1 VELLLRMLQKL
12 VFSNKLKTF
21 IIIMSTIRGDLISAA
36 LNRAFALV
44 DYNIHKDIHEQ
55 YKFKQQTILADD
67 SLTEE
72 EKIEVNNKDYDRD
85 KILCNSG
92 TRRTCE
98 NCKQKCLATLYCEYC
113 VQNYLK
119 NNFSNW
125 TSGNNDIDN
134 LIKNCQMQTFMP
146 SSIIEWIPYDNL
158 QNIKYLTRGGFS
170 EIFTAEWI
178 DGGYEEWDSKE
189 HKLIR
194 FGCHYVILKELENV
208 ESTSQSWLEEV
219 CNLKVFKESIF
230 IILY

>member
-1 VELLLRMLQKL
+1 
-12 VFSNKLKTF
+12 
-21 IIIMSTIRGDLISAA
+21 MSTIRRDLIFAA
-36 LNRAFALV
+36 LNRAFALL
-44 DYNIHKDIHEQ
+44 DHNIRSDLHEG
-55 YKFKQQTILADD
+55 YEFMRQTILADD

-72 EKIEVNNKDYDRD
+72 EKTEAIRLCNKNHDRD
-85 KILCNSG
+85 KIRYNSG
-92 TRRTCE
+92 TRTTCE
-98 NCKQKCLATLYCEYC
+98 NCNQKCLATLYCEYC

-119 NNFSNW
+119 DNFSNW